1 MADYQIPDELLGLPN
16 VKAVSYQLTSA
27 ERIEVCIASRLDA
40 AVCPHCQQVSTQM
53 HDTAEPQTLRD
64 LAIWGRQCWLR
75 YAARRFAC
83 ATCHNT
89 FVERVAWREPGLAH
103 TLRYAQH
110 IYERTQHEDIAQVAL
125 DEGLSQDT
133 VRGIFER
140 WAKKRSTSAAIR
152 L

>member
-1 MADYQIPDELLGLPN
+1 MADYQLLAELLGLPN
-16 VKAVSYQLTSA
+16 GQVVGYQIINA
-27 ERIEVCIASRLDA
+27 ERIEVRIESRLDA
-40 AVCPHCQQVSTQM
+40 ALCPHCQQVSTQM
-53 HDTAEPQTLRD
+53 HDTAEPQMLRD
-64 LAIWGRQCWLR
+64 LAIWGRECWLR
-75 YAARRFAC
+75 YAPRRFAC
-83 ATCHNT
+83 ATCDNT

-110 IYERTQHEDIAQVAL
+110 IYTRAQHEDIAQVAL